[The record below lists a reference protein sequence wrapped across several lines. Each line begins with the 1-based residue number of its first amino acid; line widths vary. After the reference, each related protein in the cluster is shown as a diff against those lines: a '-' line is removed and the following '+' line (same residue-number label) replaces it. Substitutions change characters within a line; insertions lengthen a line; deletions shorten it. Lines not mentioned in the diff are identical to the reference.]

1 MKIQRLLAGL
11 LTLICTPLL
20 ADSPADV
27 QKGRIAFVRCMACH
41 GVKPDEPHKL
51 GPNLH
56 GIVGKHAASAAGFV
70 YSDALRKANVTWD
83 EETLRRW
90 IADPHVVAP
99 GTSMAYVNTLSP
111 AEIDALIAY
120 LKSAAAKP

>member
-1 MKIQRLLAGL
+1 MKIQRLSAGL

-20 ADSPADV
+20 AANPTDA

-41 GVKPDEPHKL
+41 GVNPGEPHKL

-56 GIVGKHAASAAGFV
+56 GVVGRHAASAEGFV
-70 YSDALRKANVTWD
+70 YSDALRKADVTWN

-90 IADPHVVAP
+90 IADPNAVAP

-111 AEIDALIAY
+111 ADIDALIAY
-120 LKSAAAKP
+120 LKSAAAQP